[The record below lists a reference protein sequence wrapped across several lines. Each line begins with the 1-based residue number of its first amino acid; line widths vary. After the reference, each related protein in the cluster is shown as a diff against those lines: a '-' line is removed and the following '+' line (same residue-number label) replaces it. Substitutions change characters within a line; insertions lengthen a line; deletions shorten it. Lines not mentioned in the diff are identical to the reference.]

1 MFSTQIHKDAF
12 IRHLKQCN
20 LLKDFQVAD
29 PESESYWKNRADLA
43 FKYHLNFNAH
53 FIFYPGISRIFDKD
67 GDGFVSK
74 KEFKWMTAN
83 KRINMRKVNIM
94 FEVCVHCVESID
106 RLNNKYYQRCDLNK
120 DGRLDYNEFKAL
132 IYRNKERKDLNAER
146 AKAMVRR
153 KSSKM
158 QELREMKKSV

>member
-1 MFSTQIHKDAF
+1 
-12 IRHLKQCN
+12 
-20 LLKDFQVAD
+20 
-29 PESESYWKNRADLA
+29 
-43 FKYHLNFNAH
+43 
-53 FIFYPGISRIFDKD
+53 
-67 GDGFVSK
+67 
-74 KEFKWMTAN
+74 MTAN

-94 FEVCVHCVESID
+94 FEVCIYVFIQIQSLD
-106 RLNNKYYQRCDLNK
+106 NNFYQRCDLNK

>member
-53 FIFYPGISRIFDKD
+53 FTFYPGISRIFDKD

-94 FEVCVHCVESID
+94 FEVCVHST
-106 RLNNKYYQRCDLNK
+106 
-120 DGRLDYNEFKAL
+120 
-132 IYRNKERKDLNAER
+132 
-146 AKAMVRR
+146 
-153 KSSKM
+153 
-158 QELREMKKSV
+158 

>member
-1 MFSTQIHKDAF
+1 MDDG
-12 IRHLKQCN
+12 KQENQYEKSEYYVWGLCP
-20 LLKDFQVAD
+20 FYI
-29 PESESYWKNRADLA
+29 ES
-43 FKYHLNFNAH
+43 
-53 FIFYPGISRIFDKD
+53 G
-67 GDGFVSK
+67 V
-74 KEFKWMTAN
+74 
-83 KRINMRKVNIM
+83 
-94 FEVCVHCVESID
+94 
-106 RLNNKYYQRCDLNK
+106 NNKYYQRCDLNK

>member
-1 MFSTQIHKDAF
+1 
-12 IRHLKQCN
+12 
-20 LLKDFQVAD
+20 
-29 PESESYWKNRADLA
+29 
-43 FKYHLNFNAH
+43 
-53 FIFYPGISRIFDKD
+53 
-67 GDGFVSK
+67 
-74 KEFKWMTAN
+74 MTAN

-94 FEVCVHCVESID
+94 FEVCIHPFYIKLKANL
-106 RLNNKYYQRCDLNK
+106 RLMYVLNLNTCFNQRCDLNK
-120 DGRLDYNEFKAL
+120 DGRLDYHEFKAL